1 MADSLDELRGRF
13 KAEVIDRLG
22 QIEVLLESLPS
33 ASDPAMIADA
43 IREHAHMLKGAAGVF
58 GYAEFQQ
65 RAAEL
70 EEEAVAQTGAADG
83 ETAAGA
89 IRPVFDELTVA
100 RNESE
105 LAE

>member
-13 KAEVIDRLG
+13 RAEVIDRLG

-43 IREHAHMLKGAAGVF
+43 IRDHAHKLKGAAGIF
-58 GYAEFQQ
+58 GYGEFQQ
-65 RAAEL
+65 RAGEL
-70 EEEAVAQTGAADG
+70 EEEAAAQTGAADG
-83 ETAAGA
+83 ATAAGA
-89 IRPVFDELTVA
+89 ISPVFEELTAA
-100 RNESE
+100 RQESD